1 VIRFLTAA
9 AVLWLGAIV
18 AGPFLPTPL
27 SALVYAIG
35 SLICHQRPERSFDL
49 AGLQL
54 PVCARC
60 LGIYM
65 GAAIGVLFAPRLRHV
80 GWPRAAMVLSI
91 APALLSLLIEWSG
104 IARPGNVVRAATGL
118 VAGAVIAAVLLATLH
133 YERCAPPRPIAPN
146 RPPTPI

>member
-1 VIRFLTAA
+1 
-9 AVLWLGAIV
+9 
-18 AGPFLPTPL
+18 
-27 SALVYAIG
+27 
-35 SLICHQRPERSFDL
+35 
-49 AGLQL
+49 
-54 PVCARC
+54 
-60 LGIYM
+60 M
-65 GAAIGVLFAPRLRHV
+65 FAPRLRHV